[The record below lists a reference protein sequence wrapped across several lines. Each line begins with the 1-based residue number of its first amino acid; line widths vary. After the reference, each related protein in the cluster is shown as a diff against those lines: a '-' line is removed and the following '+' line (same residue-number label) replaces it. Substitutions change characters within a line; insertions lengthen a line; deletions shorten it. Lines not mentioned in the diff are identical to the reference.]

1 MTPQKGI
8 MQANRQ
14 DFEEREQLRKA
25 RIRVGSNGVTTPFIL
40 EYIERTLP
48 IPLDFLDLSDAEIYL
63 KKEQSPVLMRVLHYG
78 ELQEFF
84 WKDEQY
90 GLGKSTLGKIAQ
102 MVEPSTLDL
111 QKETLPDLNQRIIR
125 AGFTTIACF
134 PIRAESGV
142 LGVLCLGDKK
152 VHTLN
157 KKTEDMLMEVASLL
171 GTVIHQERQSLEAKR
186 KIVMEERERIG
197 MDLHDGIIQSLY
209 GVGLSLQNATMQ
221 FDEADAEG
229 KRHIDDALNAINE
242 AIRDIRAYILDL
254 RPRQLRNQDL
264 YMGIESL
271 IREFRANTLVDVEL
285 EKDIEHVE
293 RIPDESSE
301 ILFHVCQEALAN
313 IAKHAKATKVNVRL
327 WETPQRVMLK
337 VNDDGVGFDL
347 AKINQR
353 LGHGLSNMSTRVEA
367 VGGGIEIISIRHQ
380 GTTVLAWVPNTL

>member
-1 MTPQKGI
+1 MTSQKGI
-8 MQANRQ
+8 MQANKQ
-14 DFEEREQLRKA
+14 ELEERDQLRKA

-48 IPLDFLDLSDAEIYL
+48 IPLDFLGLSDAEIYL
-63 KKEQSPVLMRVLHYG
+63 KKEKSPSLMRVLHYG
-78 ELQEFF
+78 EFQEFF
-84 WKDEQY
+84 WKDGQY
-90 GLGKSTLGKIAQ
+90 ELGKSKLGKISQ

-111 QKETLPDLNQRIIR
+111 QKDDLPDINKKIIR
-125 AGFTTIACF
+125 AGFKTISCF

-142 LGVLCLGDKK
+142 LGILCLG
-152 VHTLN
+152 N
-157 KKTEDMLMEVASLL
+157 KKDQALEENIEDLLMEVASLL
-171 GTVIHQERQSLEAKR
+171 GSVIYHERQSLESKR

-209 GVGLSLQNATMQ
+209 GVGLSLQNAVIQMGAS
-221 FDEADAEG
+221 EKEG
-229 KRHIDDALNAINE
+229 KQHIDDALDAING

-254 RPRQLRNQDL
+254 RPRQLRDQDL

-271 IREFRANTLVDVEL
+271 IREFRANTMVDVEL
-285 EKDIEHVE
+285 DKDIEDIK
-293 RIPDESSE
+293 RIPDEKSE

-327 WETPQRVMLK
+327 WETSQRVMLK

-353 LGHGLSNMSTRVEA
+353 LGHGLSNMNTRVEA

>member
-1 MTPQKGI
+1 
-8 MQANRQ
+8 MQANKQ
-14 DFEEREQLRKA
+14 ELEEREQLRRA
-25 RIRVGSNGVTTPFIL
+25 RIRIGSNGVTTPFIL
-40 EYIERTLP
+40 EHIERTLP

-63 KKEQSPVLMRVLHYG
+63 KKEKSPVLMRVLHYG
-78 ELQEFF
+78 EFQEFF
-84 WKDEQY
+84 WKNEQY
-90 GLGKSTLGKIAQ
+90 ELGKSSLGKIAQ
-102 MVEPSTLDL
+102 LVEPHTLDL
-111 QKETLPDLNQRIIR
+111 QKETIPDLNKSIFR
-125 AGFTTIACF
+125 AGFKTISCF

-142 LGVLCLGDKK
+142 LGVLCLGDKNGK
-152 VHTLN
+152 IID
-157 KKTEDMLMEVASLL
+157 KKTEDMLMEVASLI
-171 GTVIHQERQSLEAKR
+171 GAVTYHERQSLESKR

-209 GVGLSLQNATMQ
+209 GVGLSLQNAVMQ
-221 FDEADAEG
+221 LDASGEEG
-229 KRHIDDALNAINE
+229 KQHIDDALNAINE

-271 IREFRANTLVDVEL
+271 IREFRANTMVDVEL
-285 EKDIEHVE
+285 EKDIENIE
-293 RIPDESSE
+293 RIPDENSE

-327 WETPQRVMLK
+327 WETSQRVMLK

>member
-1 MTPQKGI
+1 
-8 MQANRQ
+8 MQANKQ
-14 DFEEREQLRKA
+14 ELEEREQLRRA

-40 EYIERTLP
+40 EHIERTLP

-63 KKEQSPVLMRVLHYG
+63 KKEKSSVLMRVLHYG
-78 ELQEFF
+78 EFQEFF
-84 WKDEQY
+84 WKEEQY
-90 GLGKSTLGKIAQ
+90 ELGKSTLGKIAQ
-102 MVEPSTLDL
+102 LVEPHTLDL
-111 QKETLPDLNQRIIR
+111 QKETIPDINKSIIR
-125 AGFTTIACF
+125 AGFKAISCF

-142 LGVLCLGDKK
+142 LGVLCLGDKNGK
-152 VHTLN
+152 IID
-157 KKTEDMLMEVASLL
+157 KKTEDMLMEIASLI
-171 GTVIHQERQSLEAKR
+171 GTVIHHERQSLESKR

-209 GVGLSLQNATMQ
+209 GVGLSLQNAVMQ
-221 FDEADAEG
+221 LDTSGEEG
-229 KRHIDDALNAINE
+229 KQHIDDALNAINE

-285 EKDIEHVE
+285 EKDIENIE
-293 RIPDESSE
+293 RIPDENSE

-313 IAKHAKATKVNVRL
+313 IAKHAKASKVNVRL
-327 WETPQRVMLK
+327 WETSQRVMLK